1 MDLHRLRVT
10 ALALLCVILGVVLFG
25 APASRARAPL
35 PSELS
40 DAEFWR
46 IASTFSE
53 EGGGFLSENFV
64 SNELGYPYIMPSVIE
79 RVRPGGAYIGVGPEQ
94 NFTYIAAIRPGLA
107 FVVDIRRQNMI
118 EHLLYKAIFELSE
131 NRAEFLSRLFARRP
145 AAVKPDAA
153 TDALFAAFEQSPRD
167 EAFYRATLDAVKD
180 RLVRQHKFE
189 LGKDDIETLEHV
201 YEEFAKQGPNVS
213 YSVLPGRMRTGILLS
228 AGAPV
233 VGTDAPAAGTPP
245 PSDFAGVILDFPS
258 YAEVMKASDPKGKQW
273 SYLAAEDSYR
283 AVREMQ
289 RRNLIVPLVGD
300 FAGSK
305 ALLLVGKYLKER
317 DAKVAAFYV
326 SNVEQYLTPLPK
338 LISFYFNVHELP
350 LDASSTF
357 IRSAQLK
364 GVQPGHAQSSVNA
377 MQPVVEAVLQGRA
390 QNWADIFMLASP

>member
-167 EAFYRATLDAVKD
+167 EAV
-180 RLVRQHKFE
+180 
-189 LGKDDIETLEHV
+189 
-201 YEEFAKQGPNVS
+201 
-213 YSVLPGRMRTGILLS
+213 
-228 AGAPV
+228 
-233 VGTDAPAAGTPP
+233 
-245 PSDFAGVILDFPS
+245 
-258 YAEVMKASDPKGKQW
+258 
-273 SYLAAEDSYR
+273 
-283 AVREMQ
+283 
-289 RRNLIVPLVGD
+289 
-300 FAGSK
+300 
-305 ALLLVGKYLKER
+305 
-317 DAKVAAFYV
+317 
-326 SNVEQYLTPLPK
+326 
-338 LISFYFNVHELP
+338 
-350 LDASSTF
+350 
-357 IRSAQLK
+357 
-364 GVQPGHAQSSVNA
+364 
-377 MQPVVEAVLQGRA
+377 
-390 QNWADIFMLASP
+390 